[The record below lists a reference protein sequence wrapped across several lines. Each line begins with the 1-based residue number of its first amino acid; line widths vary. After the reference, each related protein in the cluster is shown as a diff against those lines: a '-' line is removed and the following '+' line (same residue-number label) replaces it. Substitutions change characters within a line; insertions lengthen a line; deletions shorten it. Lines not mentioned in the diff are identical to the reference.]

1 MSFIIGFSIILLLA
15 VFTVLL
21 WLIAR
26 RIPKE
31 AALVTIALLIA
42 GDAILVGLWYF
53 GLVEVVEVE
62 KHFRLGIAGA
72 FATGSMGRSIY
83 FLLMQSKES

>member
-1 MSFIIGFSIILLLA
+1 MSFIIGFSFILLLA
-15 VFTVLL
+15 MFTVLL

-31 AALVTIALLIA
+31 AALVIIAFLIA

-53 GLVEVVEVE
+53 GLVEIVEVE
-62 KHFRLGIAGA
+62 RHFRLGIGGA

-83 FLLMQSKES
+83 FLLMQIKES